1 MRPQISARARHLP
14 ASPIR
19 KLMPLADD
27 ARRRGV
33 RVLHLNIGQPDVE
46 TPVALRRRLA
56 AIQDT
61 VFAYTPSAGTPE
73 YLATLRE
80 YYRGLG
86 IPLGLNE
93 VLATTG
99 GSEAILFAMLACAG
113 DGDEALVVEPF
124 YTNYCA
130 FATMAGVR
138 LAPVTARV
146 EDGFHLPPRP
156 DWERALTP
164 RTRLVLLCN
173 PNNPTGTVYEP
184 DELAMV
190 ADFCHEH
197 GLFLVADEVY
207 REFVYDGRAAQSALT
222 LAGCEE
228 MVVVVDSLSKRYSA
242 CGIRLGCLVTRNR
255 DVYHSALRMAQARLS
270 PPGLAQAVAVG
281 AGEVTPEEMQAVVD
295 EYQRRRDLLYAGL
308 SEIPGVFLRKPEG
321 AFYFVVRL
329 PVIDTEDFAR
339 WMLTDF
345 QFEQSTVMVS
355 PAQGFYATPGRGI
368 NEARIAYVLGQER
381 LREAV
386 TILTEGLRAYRR
398 VRNLE
403 ALPLGQEPE
412 AEEPDFS
419 VPVES

>member
-46 TPVALRRRLA
+46 TPHALRRRLA
-56 AIQDT
+56 AIQDR

-86 IPLGLNE
+86 IELGLNE

-99 GSEAILFAMLACAG
+99 GSEAILFTMLACAA

-138 LAPVTARV
+138 LAPVTTRV
-146 EDGFHLPPRP
+146 EDGFHLPPRA

-173 PNNPTGTVYEP
+173 PNNPTGTVYEA
-184 DELAMV
+184 DELGMV
-190 ADFCHEH
+190 ADFCREH

-207 REFVYDGRAAQSALT
+207 REFVYDGRTAQSALT
-222 LAGCEE
+222 LQGCEDL
-228 MVVVVDSLSKRYSA
+228 VVVVDSLSKRYSA

-255 DVYHSALRMAQARLS
+255 DVYHAALRMAQARLS

-281 AGEVTPEEMQAVVD
+281 ARDVAPDEMQAIVD
-295 EYQRRRDLLYAGL
+295 EYQRRRDLLYDGL

-329 PVIDTEDFAR
+329 PVVDTEDFAR

-345 QFEQSTVMVS
+345 QLDQTTVMVS
-355 PAQGFYATPGRGI
+355 PAQGFYATPGRGV
-368 NEARIAYVLGQER
+368 NEARIAYVLEQAR
-381 LREAV
+381 LRDAV
-386 TILTEGLRAYRR
+386 AVLTEGLRAYRR
-398 VRNLE
+398 VRNPE
-403 ALPLGQEPE
+403 AVPLGQEPE

-419 VPVES
+419 LPVES